1 MKRRITMVA
10 GVAAMAAMPAFAG
23 GPVLVMEE
31 PMVAPAPVAMPAP
44 SADWSGLYAGGQL
57 GYGDVGS
64 TGALDG
70 NGMTA
75 GLFAGYRADFGQF
88 VTGIEGNFD
97 WADID
102 LGGGTSLDSISRL
115 KLIGGYDA
123 GPALIY
129 GTVAAVR
136 ADTTLGAD
144 NGYGVGVG
152 VDYALTQQV
161 TLGAELMEHRFDN
174 FRGTG
179 TDIDATTLNAR
190 VGFRF

>member
-1 MKRRITMVA
+1 MTGKIMGMA
-10 GVAAMAAMPAFAG
+10 GMAAVMAWPAFAG
-23 GPVLVMEE
+23 GPGPVLDES
-31 PMVAPAPVAMPAP
+31 MVAPAPVPIAAPAT
-44 SADWSGLYAGGQL
+44 DWSGLYVGGQL

-70 NGMTA
+70 NGLTG
-75 GLFAGYRADFGQF
+75 GLMAGYRADLGQF
-88 VTGIEGNFD
+88 VAGVEGNFD
-97 WADID
+97 WANID
-102 LGGGTSLDSISRL
+102 LGGGSSLDSIARL
-115 KLIGGYDA
+115 KLLGGYDV

-136 ADTTLGAD
+136 ADTSLGAD
-144 NGYGVGVG
+144 NGWGAGIG
-152 VDYALTQQV
+152 VDYALTRQMTV
-161 TLGAELMEHRFDN
+161 GAELMEHRFDN

>member
-1 MKRRITMVA
+1 MMRRITGIA

-23 GPVLVMEE
+23 GLVQPTEE
-31 PMVAPAPVAMPAP
+31 PMVAPAPMAMPAP
-44 SADWSGLYAGGQL
+44 STDWSGLYAGGQL

-64 TGALDG
+64 TGALGG
-70 NGMTA
+70 NGVTA
-75 GLFAGYRADFGQF
+75 GVFAGYRADFGQF
-88 VTGIEGNFD
+88 VTGVEGNFD
-97 WADID
+97 WANID

-115 KLIGGYDA
+115 KLIGGYDV
-123 GPALIY
+123 GPALVY

-144 NGYGVGVG
+144 NGWGAGIG
-152 VDYALTQQV
+152 VDYAVTQQM

-174 FRGTG
+174 FVGSG

>member
-1 MKRRITMVA
+1 MKRRITGFA

-23 GPVLVMEE
+23 GLVQPTEE
-31 PMVAPAPVAMPAP
+31 PMVAPAPMAMPAP
-44 SADWSGLYAGGQL
+44 STDWSGLYAGGQL

-64 TGALDG
+64 TGALAGD
-70 NGMTA
+70 GMTA
-75 GLFAGYRADFGQF
+75 GVFAGYRADFGQF
-88 VTGIEGNFD
+88 VTGVEGNFD
-97 WADID
+97 WANID

-115 KLIGGYDA
+115 KLIGGYDV
-123 GPALIY
+123 GPALVY

-144 NGYGVGVG
+144 NGWGAGIG
-152 VDYALTQQV
+152 VDYAVTQQM

-174 FRGTG
+174 FVGSG
-179 TDIDATTLNAR
+179 TDIEATTLNAR

>member
-1 MKRRITMVA
+1 MKRRITGIA

-23 GPVLVMEE
+23 GLVQPTEE
-31 PMVAPAPVAMPAP
+31 PMVAPAPMAMPAP
-44 SADWSGLYAGGQL
+44 STDWSGLYAGGQL

-64 TGALDG
+64 TGALAGD
-70 NGMTA
+70 GMTA
-75 GLFAGYRADFGQF
+75 GVFAGYRADFGQF
-88 VTGIEGNFD
+88 VTGVEGNFD
-97 WADID
+97 WANID

-115 KLIGGYDA
+115 KLIGGYDV
-123 GPALIY
+123 GPALVY

-144 NGYGVGVG
+144 NGWGAGIG
-152 VDYALTQQV
+152 VDYAVTQQM

-174 FRGTG
+174 FVGSG
-179 TDIDATTLNAR
+179 TDIEATTLNAR

>member
-1 MKRRITMVA
+1 MMRRITGIA

-23 GPVLVMEE
+23 GLVQPTEE
-31 PMVAPAPVAMPAP
+31 PMVAPAPMAMPAP
-44 SADWSGLYAGGQL
+44 STDWSGLYAGGQL

-64 TGALDG
+64 TGALAGD
-70 NGMTA
+70 GMTA
-75 GLFAGYRADFGQF
+75 GVFAGYRADFGQF
-88 VTGIEGNFD
+88 VTGVEGNFD
-97 WADID
+97 WANID

-115 KLIGGYDA
+115 KLIGGYDV
-123 GPALIY
+123 GPALVY

-144 NGYGVGVG
+144 NGWGAGIG
-152 VDYALTQQV
+152 VDYAVTQQM

-174 FRGTG
+174 FVGSG
-179 TDIDATTLNAR
+179 TDIEATTLNAR